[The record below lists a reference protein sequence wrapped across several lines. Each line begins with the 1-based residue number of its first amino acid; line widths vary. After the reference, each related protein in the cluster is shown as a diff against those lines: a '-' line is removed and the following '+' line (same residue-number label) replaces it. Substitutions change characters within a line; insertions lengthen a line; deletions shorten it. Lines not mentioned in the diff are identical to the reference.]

1 MYVDGSSN
9 EKVRGARVILASHD
23 EVILEQSLQFEF
35 KTMNNQVEYE
45 AILAGLR
52 LAKEVG
58 AKYFKCWS
66 DFKLVTGQLNGD
78 YWTKD
83 PQMTRY
89 YHMTNRL
96 KEAFTK
102 SELRHIIIGKKK

>member
-1 MYVDGSSN
+1 
-9 EKVRGARVILASHD
+9 
-23 EVILEQSLQFEF
+23 
-35 KTMNNQVEYE
+35 MNNQVEYE

-83 PQMTRY
+83 PQMTRGRTPIQ
-89 YHMTNRL
+89 MRL
-96 KEAFTK
+96 HNPSVEVLT
-102 SELRHIIIGKKK
+102 RD